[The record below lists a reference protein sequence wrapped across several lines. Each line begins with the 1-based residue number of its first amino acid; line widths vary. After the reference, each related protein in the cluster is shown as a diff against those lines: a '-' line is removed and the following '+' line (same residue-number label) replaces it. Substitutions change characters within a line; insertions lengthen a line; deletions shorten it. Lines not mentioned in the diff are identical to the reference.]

1 MKERSLHQDWITVLS
16 KCVYV
21 KFHQIN
27 FSTSQDMAKK
37 QIFFSKIGRLIRRE
51 GWDLERELSKGEKYL
66 IAN

>member
-1 MKERSLHQDWITVLS
+1 MKERSLHKDWITVLS

-21 KFHQIN
+21 KFLQIN

-51 GWDLERELSKGEKYL
+51 GWDLERAERGGERF
-66 IAN
+66 NC

>member
-37 QIFFSKIGRLIRRE
+37 HIFFSKIGRLMRRE
-51 GWDLERELSKGEKYL
+51 G
-66 IAN
+66 

>member
-1 MKERSLHQDWITVLS
+1 MKERSLHQDWIAVLS

-37 QIFFSKIGRLIRRE
+37 HIFCCKIGRLIRRE
-51 GWDLERELSKGEKYL
+51 C
-66 IAN
+66 